1 MDTFPLRLTH
11 TVSGQYHSVH
21 ILEIRNVQ
29 QSHFGVYRCVAK
41 NDNGIHHSQVTL
53 RQISHD
59 HFTQSNLI
67 PEGSGEEP
75 RGYSEDDE
83 VDEDDDDE
91 IEEENG
97 PFLLFTLV
105 FSSFPVYH
113 LNMGV
118 TIHKK
123 RRLQKNSSSIHHSR
137 DDTNHGMLLRPHIQ
151 A

>member
-53 RQISHD
+53 RR
-59 HFTQSNLI
+59 
-67 PEGSGEEP
+67 SGEEP